1 MKRDPDR
8 DSFQINPGTKLTEQ
22 ARGASNE
29 QGAQLKNLFMY
40 LFDMSKIKILL
51 FGPISDPESEKL
63 FLTKINALNSSKAG
77 PFDVAFVV
85 GRSVAE
91 TLKGSSFPL
100 PVYLHGLKGTQDG
113 DTIENLAPNLHVLS
127 TGVRS
132 ISIPKKPDLIV
143 ATLPW
148 NLRVESQPDLVNHFK
163 HASYTGCDLLLSHE
177 WPQGIES
184 CMNAATSALSF
195 DVAHV
200 ALQARARYHVSPGES
215 FQQSSAYDHLPSVT
229 HTVNTF
235 HVGRFLSVAP
245 VRNNSTK
252 DTKFVHA
259 VGIAPLHS
267 LSTAELKE
275 QRPAVV
281 QPCPFTDTAYEKVNA
296 VPNGS
301 SKTASAG
308 LSEASIR
315 RIMHEERSRGQPQQ
329 HRWATKRSRNDD
341 PPVEVDPCCTTLF
354 VHGLHHDVSGRLQL
368 AESGDALLQKV
379 FTKLGLQSIRRPA
392 NSSSFC
398 FLEFATHQQAE
409 KCLQQF
415 GGHLHVEGVEL
426 TLKWGSSGGG
436 KSNPESNKRQRL
448 TESEAKDSSTV
459 YFKLPPAVSD
469 VKLASENLRKWME
482 HTLEEAL
489 AGPDDTEKVT
499 AETEPALRVQARLPQ
514 DGASFGFMDFASHA
528 AASMAL
534 ATLTGSTDGG
544 QLLSGIQ
551 GQPTPDLEGLYLHW
565 AKADK
570 RENGIIEDSSGFR
583 FERQHFPADSRK
595 DCWFCLASEDC
606 EKHLITG
613 VYDLCYSAMP
623 KGPVHPGHLLLI
635 PVHHSSKGAFAD
647 PAVAE
652 EIEFIKGKLRE
663 HASRAY
669 GMDLF
674 VFERA
679 IETIHGYHTHVQ
691 CVPVER
697 GLSVKLQATMMA
709 QAKKIGMLLRELSSD
724 LNLKAVITDDDSAG
738 YFYMEIPDLRSTYK
752 RFLYKHESDSGL
764 KVPLQFGR
772 EILAAVLG
780 KPELAHWKSCVLER
794 DQESALAASLRA
806 SLNSDSEHEK

>member
-1 MKRDPDR
+1 
-8 DSFQINPGTKLTEQ
+8 
-22 ARGASNE
+22 
-29 QGAQLKNLFMY
+29 
-40 LFDMSKIKILL
+40 MSKIKILL

-63 FLTKINALNSSKAG
+63 FVSKINALHSSKAG

-85 GRSVAE
+85 GRS
-91 TLKGSSFPL
+91 TIDSLKESNFPF
-100 PVYLHGLKGTQDG
+100 PVYLHGLKGAQECEN
-113 DTIENLAPNLHVLS
+113 IESLGTNLHVLS
-127 TGVRS
+127 TGVKS
-132 ISIPKKPDLIV
+132 ISITNKGDLIV

-148 NLRVESQPDLVNHFK
+148 NIRVDSQPELMNHFK
-163 HASYTGCDLLLSHE
+163 HACYTGCDLLLSHE

-184 CMNAATSALSF
+184 CMNAAANALMSF

-200 ALQARARYHVSPGES
+200 ALQARARYHVSVGDS
-215 FQQSSAYDHLPSVT
+215 FQQSTAFDHLPSIT
-229 HTVNTF
+229 QTVKTL
-235 HVGRFLSVAP
+235 HVGRFLSIAP
-245 VRNNSTK
+245 IRNNSTK
-252 DTKFVHA
+252 DTKYVHA
-259 VGIAPLHS
+259 VGISPLHS
-267 LSTAELKE
+267 MSTAELNE

-281 QPCPFTDTAYEKVNA
+281 QPCPFTDTSYQKMNE
-296 VPNGS
+296 PLNGNG
-301 SKTASAG
+301 KSAG
-308 LSEASIR
+308 ANLSEASIR
-315 RIMHEERSRGQPQQ
+315 RIMNEERTRDQPQQ

-341 PPVEVDPCCTTLF
+341 TPIEVDPNCTTLF
-354 VHGLHHDVSGRLQL
+354 VHGLHYDVSGRLQL
-368 AESGDALLQKV
+368 AESGDPLLQNV
-379 FTKLGLQSIRRPA
+379 FSKFNLQSIRRPA
-392 NSSSFC
+392 SSSSFC
-398 FLEFATHQQAE
+398 FLEFATHEHAE
-409 KCLQQF
+409 KCLEQF
-415 GGHLHVEGVEL
+415 GGHVRVEGVEL
-426 TLKWGSSGGG
+426 TLKWGSSSG
-436 KSNPESNKRQRL
+436 KTSNADSKRQRL

-459 YFKLPPAVSD
+459 YFKLPPSVFD
-469 VKLASENLRKWME
+469 VKLACENLRKWME
-482 HTLEEAL
+482 NTLEDAL

-514 DGASFGFMDFASHA
+514 DGAFFGFMDFASHA

-544 QLLSGIQ
+544 RLLTDATGKPSQ
-551 GQPTPDLEGLYLHW
+551 DLDGLYLHW

-623 KGPVHPGHLLLI
+623 KGPVHPGHVLLI

-652 EIEFIKGKLRE
+652 EIESTKRMLRE

-669 GMDLF
+669 DMDLF

-697 GLSVKLQATMMA
+697 GLGVKLQATMMA
-709 QAKKIGMLLRELSSD
+709 QANKIGVHLRELSSD
-724 LNLKAVITDDDSAG
+724 LNLKAVITDDDDSAG
-738 YFYMEIPDLRSTYK
+738 YFYIEVPDSRNCYK
-752 RFLYKHESDSGL
+752 RFLYKHNTDSGVR
-764 KVPLQFGR
+764 VPLQFGR

-780 KPELAHWKSCVLER
+780 KPQLAHWKSCVLDR
-794 DQESALAASLRA
+794 DQEAALAASLRM
-806 SLNSDSEHEK
+806 SLNNEKQSEHEE

>member
-1 MKRDPDR
+1 
-8 DSFQINPGTKLTEQ
+8 
-22 ARGASNE
+22 
-29 QGAQLKNLFMY
+29 
-40 LFDMSKIKILL
+40 MSKIKILL

-63 FLTKINALNSSKAG
+63 FVSKINALHSSKAG

-85 GRSVAE
+85 GRS
-91 TLKGSSFPL
+91 TIDSLKESNFPL
-100 PVYLHGLKGTQDG
+100 PVYLHGLKGVQECDN
-113 DTIENLAPNLHVLS
+113 IESLATNLHVLS
-127 TGVRS
+127 TGVKS
-132 ISIPKKPDLIV
+132 ISIPNKADLIV

-148 NLRVESQPDLVNHFK
+148 NIRVDSQPDLMNHFK
-163 HASYTGCDLLLSHE
+163 HASYTGCDLLFSHE

-184 CMNAATSALSF
+184 CMNAATNTLMSF

-200 ALQARARYHVSPGES
+200 ALQARARYHVSVGES
-215 FQQSSAYDHLPSVT
+215 FQQSTAFDHLPSIT
-229 HTVNTF
+229 HTTKTL
-235 HVGRFLSVAP
+235 HVGRFLSIAP
-245 VRNNSTK
+245 IRNNSTK
-252 DTKFVHA
+252 DTKYVHA

-267 LSTAELKE
+267 MSTAELNE

-281 QPCPFTDTAYEKVNA
+281 QPCPFTDTSYQKMNE
-296 VPNGS
+296 PLNG
-301 SKTASAG
+301 KSAG
-308 LSEASIR
+308 ANLSEASIR
-315 RIMHEERSRGQPQQ
+315 RIMNEERTRDQPQQ

-341 PPVEVDPCCTTLF
+341 TPVEVDLNCTTLF

-368 AESGDALLQKV
+368 AESGDPLMQNAFSK
-379 FTKLGLQSIRRPA
+379 FNLQSIRRPA

-398 FLEFATHQQAE
+398 FLEFATHEQAE
-409 KCLQQF
+409 RCLEQC
-415 GGHLHVEGVEL
+415 GGKVRVEGVEL
-426 TLKWGSSGGG
+426 TLKWGSSSA
-436 KSNPESNKRQRL
+436 KTSNADSKRQRL

-459 YFKLPPAVSD
+459 YFKLPPSVSD
-469 VKLASENLRKWME
+469 VKLTCEILRKWME
-482 HTLEEAL
+482 KTLEDAL

-514 DGASFGFMDFASHA
+514 DRAFFGFMDFASHA

-544 QLLSGIQ
+544 RLLTDATAKPSQ
-551 GQPTPDLEGLYLHW
+551 DLDGLYLHW
-565 AKADK
+565 AKADT
-570 RENGIIEDSSGFR
+570 REDDIIEDSSGFR

-623 KGPVHPGHLLLI
+623 KGPVHPGHVLLI

-652 EIEFIKGKLRE
+652 EIESTKRMLRE

-669 GMDLF
+669 DMNLF

-697 GLSVKLQATMMA
+697 GLGAKLQATMMA
-709 QAKKIGMLLRELSSD
+709 QAKKIGVNLRELSSD
-724 LNLKAVITDDDSAG
+724 LNLKAVITDDDDSFG
-738 YFYMEIPDLRSTYK
+738 YFYLEVPDSRHTYK
-752 RFLYKHESDSGL
+752 RFLYKHNADSD
-764 KVPLQFGR
+764 VRIPLQFGR

-780 KPELAHWKSCVLER
+780 KPQLAHWKSCVLDR
-794 DQESALAASLRA
+794 NQEAALAASLRM
-806 SLNSDSEHEK
+806 SLKNGKQSEHEE